1 MGSMTSPASDSLSD
15 IWERLD
21 SRVKRVD
28 EERWLSSRYAPLSE
42 RRALVVLYAFYYELA
57 RVRVSVSDP
66 IMGQIRF
73 QWWRDALSELAQGER
88 RQHDVVTALAAEI
101 EAERLSPDR
110 LQALVA
116 QFEAAFIA
124 SDRTQEPEGELAEL
138 AVAICSSSEE
148 ETAFDHGI
156 AAQWASLRRGEEIAE
171 PLPRLRVASRVRPAL
186 AHFRL
191 RFLWRRGGKIG
202 RLQTRLAILMAVLT
216 GGV

>member
-15 IWERLD
+15 IWDRLD

-28 EERWLSSRYAPLSE
+28 EERWLSSRYAPASE
-42 RRALVVLYAFYYELA
+42 RRSLVVLYAFYYELA
-57 RVRVSVSDP
+57 RVRVSVTDP

-73 QWWRDALSELAQGER
+73 QWWRDALTELAEGQQ

-101 EAERLSPDR
+101 DAERLSTVR
-110 LQALVA
+110 LQSIVS

-124 SDRTQEPEGELAEL
+124 SDRAQEPEGELALL
-138 AVAICSSSEE
+138 AAEISSASKTEA
-148 ETAFDHGI
+148 AFDQRI

-171 PLPRLRVASRVRPAL
+171 PIPRVRVASRLRPAL

-191 RFLWRRGGKIG
+191 RHLWKRSGKIG
-202 RLQTRLAILMAVLT
+202 RMQTRLSILMAVLT
-216 GGV
+216 GGI